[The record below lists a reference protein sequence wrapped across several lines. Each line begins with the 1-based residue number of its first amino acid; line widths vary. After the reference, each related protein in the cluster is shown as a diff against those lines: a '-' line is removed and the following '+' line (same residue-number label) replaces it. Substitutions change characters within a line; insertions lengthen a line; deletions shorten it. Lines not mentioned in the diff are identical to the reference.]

1 MSTKKIARVH
11 KNWSQPEPTWS
22 SSMRISAECIWWIDF
37 FALRAGYPFLVA
49 NLKGYSV
56 IHHSYLH
63 EMFRLIKKHLCFL
76 SGSTWGVKFGWA
88 PGCKIWPCEL
98 EEKSSWIPYHFYA
111 WRFSPHW
118 VGCYHSRISHG
129 TPLFLTNL
137 HVFSWP
143 QCQVETWVM

>member
-1 MSTKKIARVH
+1 MVSTPSKNISQNGNLPQIGVKIKNIWVATTQMSTKKIARVH

-22 SSMRISAECIWWIDF
+22 TSMRISAECIWWIDF

-76 SGSTWGVKFGWA
+76 SGSTWVVKFGWA
-88 PGCKIWPCEL
+88 TGCKTLPCEL
-98 EEKSSWIPYHFYA
+98 EDKLVDLIPFFTHY
-111 WRFSPHW
+111 
-118 VGCYHSRISHG
+118 V
-129 TPLFLTNL
+129 FLL
-137 HVFSWP
+137 I
-143 QCQVETWVM
+143 E